1 MSHTMNLFDPKPY
14 TAKHTLYDPWSNRR
28 SLSLSPRTY
37 LALERLR
44 VTLARQSQD
53 AMNMKEN
60 DKGVRSPKPIRR
72 DRGQSGA
79 IRTGP

>member
-44 VTLARQSQD
+44 VTLAHQAED
-53 AMNMKEN
+53 ALKEN

-79 IRTGP
+79 IRTDP